1 MPLSRYRGYSLRNRV
16 FWGFLLVCILSM
28 AGSSVLSFY
37 LLKNNA
43 EEQSRTDLQ
52 EETNALMA
60 ALDYAVSQTPIT
72 TEDIPGVLKNKIM
85 EIADINKHDI
95 VIYDLNGD
103 FLISNK
109 LDNLVSQKK
118 VPQNI
123 LTQVVTQDRRVDV
136 KEFDQKVKANKTSS
150 YAILKNNFLE
160 PIGIVYL
167 PYYHNE
173 EVYLDVLNKY
183 LKYMVLVNLL
193 IVIFSIWL
201 SWIISNNLT
210 KAITNF
216 SDLITKITL
225 FEKEMQPIKYYH
237 NDELGAL
244 VMAYNKMILQIQDQK
259 ERLAFSEKEKAWR
272 EMAKQV
278 AHEVK
283 NPLTPM
289 KLNIQNF
296 ERKFDPEDPDIRE
309 KVKQLS
315 STMIEQID
323 LVAKVSSAFSQFAQL
338 PEKVNETFNLNKQV
352 HSILRIFNND
362 RIFVH
367 ANKENIMIH
376 MDKIYL
382 NRIITNLV
390 TNAKQALEDT
400 KDPIINIDI
409 ELIQKKIMIS
419 VEDNGIGI
427 PSEMQERIFEPNF
440 TSKNSGMGLGLTMVR
455 KMVEDYGGT
464 ITVKSEI
471 GKGSKFTISLPAN
484 L

>member
-43 EEQSRTDLQ
+43 EEQSRSDLQ

-173 EVYLDVLNKY
+173 EVYLDV
-183 LKYMVLVNLL
+183 
-193 IVIFSIWL
+193 
-201 SWIISNNLT
+201 T
-210 KAITNF
+210 
-216 SDLITKITL
+216 
-225 FEKEMQPIKYYH
+225 Q
-237 NDELGAL
+237 
-244 VMAYNKMILQIQDQK
+244 
-259 ERLAFSEKEKAWR
+259 
-272 EMAKQV
+272 
-278 AHEVK
+278 
-283 NPLTPM
+283 
-289 KLNIQNF
+289 
-296 ERKFDPEDPDIRE
+296 
-309 KVKQLS
+309 
-315 STMIEQID
+315 
-323 LVAKVSSAFSQFAQL
+323 
-338 PEKVNETFNLNKQV
+338 
-352 HSILRIFNND
+352 
-362 RIFVH
+362 
-367 ANKENIMIH
+367 
-376 MDKIYL
+376 
-382 NRIITNLV
+382 
-390 TNAKQALEDT
+390 
-400 KDPIINIDI
+400 
-409 ELIQKKIMIS
+409 
-419 VEDNGIGI
+419 
-427 PSEMQERIFEPNF
+427 
-440 TSKNSGMGLGLTMVR
+440 
-455 KMVEDYGGT
+455 
-464 ITVKSEI
+464 
-471 GKGSKFTISLPAN
+471 
-484 L
+484 

>member
-1 MPLSRYRGYSLRNRV
+1 MPLSKYRGYSLRNRV

-43 EEQSRTDLQ
+43 EEQSHSDLQ

-72 TEDIPGVLKNKIM
+72 TQDIPEVLKNKIM

-109 LDNLVSQKK
+109 LDNLVFQKK

-136 KEFDQKVKANKTSS
+136 KEFDQTVNTKKTSS

-167 PYYHNE
+167 PYYHNDDA
-173 EVYLDVLNKY
+173 YLYVLNKY
-183 LKYMVLVNLL
+183 LKYIVLVNLL
-193 IVIFSIWL
+193 IIIFSIWL

-210 KAITNF
+210 KAIRNF

-296 ERKFDPEDPDIRE
+296 ERKFDPEDPEIRE
-309 KVKQLS
+309 KLKQM
-315 STMIEQID
+315 TNMVIEQID
-323 LVAKVSSAFSQFAQL
+323 LIAKVSSAFSQFAQL
-338 PEKVNETFNLNKQV
+338 PEKVNETFNLNKQI
-352 HSILRIFNND
+352 HSILKIFNND

-382 NRIITNLV
+382 TRIITNLI
-390 TNAKQALEDT
+390 TNAKQALEDA
-400 KDPIINIDI
+400 KDPIINVDI

-419 VEDNGIGI
+419 VEDNGTGI
-427 PSEMQERIFEPNF
+427 PEDMQERIFEPNF

-464 ITVKSEI
+464 ITVKSEL
-471 GKGSKFTISLPAN
+471 GKGSKFTISLPSN

>member
-43 EEQSRTDLQ
+43 EEQSRSDLQ

-72 TEDIPGVLKNKIM
+72 TKDIPSVLKNKIM

-95 VIYDLNGD
+95 VIYDLNGN

-136 KEFDQKVKANKTSS
+136 KKFDQKVKANKTSS
-150 YAILKNNFLE
+150 YAVLKNNFLE

-173 EVYLDVLNKY
+173 DVYLDVLNKY

-352 HSILRIFNND
+352 YSILRIFNND

-382 NRIITNLV
+382 NRIVTNLV

-400 KDPIINIDI
+400 KDPIINIDM

-419 VEDNGIGI
+419 VEDNGTGI

-464 ITVKSEI
+464 ITVKSEV
-471 GKGSKFTISLPAN
+471 GKGSKFIISLPVN

>member
-43 EEQSRTDLQ
+43 EEQSRSDLQ

-136 KEFDQKVKANKTSS
+136 KEFDHKVKANKTSS

-464 ITVKSEI
+464 IIVKSEV
-471 GKGSKFTISLPAN
+471 GKGSKFTISLPVN